1 MKELRLILGDQLNH
15 HHSWFDD
22 ESENLVYAMFEM
34 RQETD
39 YVRHHIQKV
48 VAFFKAMR
56 NFRDELREK
65 GHNVIYYTLDD
76 DRNQQK
82 LEGNIRQLI
91 EENGIEKW
99 SYQMPDEYRLDQQLK
114 TLSKELDIDCE
125 IVDTEHFY
133 TARNDI
139 EEFFKGDKNYLME
152 RFYRHMR
159 KKHDVLMD
167 DDQPL
172 GGEWNY
178 DDKNRK
184 KFPKD
189 KDVPEAYHFGRDV
202 SDMVAL
208 IREQGVETMG
218 DINEQS
224 FDWPVSRDDAEKVLD
239 YFLEQ
244 HLVNFGTY
252 QDAMTTRSHFL
263 YHSRISF
270 ALNSKMLSPREV
282 VDRSESY
289 YLDHEDS
296 IAISQIEGFIRQ
308 ILGWREYMRGIYWAK
323 MPTYAEEN
331 YFGHENSLPD
341 FYWTADTQ
349 MKCLNECIGQSLK
362 EAYAHHIQRLMVCGN
377 FALLAGVDPD
387 EVDAWYLGVYID
399 AIEWV
404 EMPNTRGMSQFAD
417 GGLVASKPYVSSS
430 NYINK
435 MSNYC
440 KECKYSHTK
449 KTGENA
455 CPFNSLYW
463 RFIAVNEEELSNNP
477 RMAMMYR
484 IWDKYDKEQQEELLE
499 QADFYL
505 DNINS
510 L

>member
-1 MKELRLILGDQLNH
+1 
-15 HHSWFDD
+15 
-22 ESENLVYAMFEM
+22 
-34 RQETD
+34 
-39 YVRHHIQKV
+39 
-48 VAFFKAMR
+48 
-56 NFRDELREK
+56 
-65 GHNVIYYTLDD
+65 
-76 DRNQQK
+76 
-82 LEGNIRQLI
+82 
-91 EENGIEKW
+91 
-99 SYQMPDEYRLDQQLK
+99 
-114 TLSKELDIDCE
+114 
-125 IVDTEHFY
+125 
-133 TARNDI
+133 
-139 EEFFKGDKNYLME
+139 
-152 RFYRHMR
+152 
-159 KKHDVLMD
+159 
-167 DDQPL
+167 
-172 GGEWNY
+172 
-178 DDKNRK
+178 
-184 KFPKD
+184 
-189 KDVPEAYHFGRDV
+189 
-202 SDMVAL
+202 
-208 IREQGVETMG
+208 MG

-323 MPTYAEEN
+323 MPAYAEEN
-331 YFGHENSLPD
+331 YFGHKNSLPD

-404 EMPNTRGMSQFAD
+404 EMPNTRGMSQYAD